1 MLVVPALVGVEYQ
14 PFPFTPFG
22 IGLVEHVHD
31 HLQVWM
37 VRYCVADDFPVV
49 HVEYWRQVALVRS
62 DVYLRHVGSPLPV
75 GSLRVEVTFEPV
87 RCGLADLA
95 LIGTI
100 FAFPPHILQAKFPH
114 EPVHRLTVDLDAF
127 IPQLGGYAAIAVA
140 ALVQGMQSFDPL
152 AFLRVAVRLLMQVV
166 EKGGTSHALE
176 GQEILKSKFQP

>member
-22 IGLVEHVHD
+22 VGLVEHVHD

-37 VRYCVADDFPVV
+37 VRYRVAHDFTVV
-49 HVEYWRQVALVRS
+49 HVQYWRQVALVHA

-75 GSLRVEVTFEPV
+75 GSLRVEVTLEPV
-87 RCGLADLA
+87 WSRLADLA
-95 LIGTI
+95 LVGTVP
-100 FAFPPHILQAKFPH
+100 AFPSHVLQAEFPH
-114 EPVHRLTVDLDAF
+114 EPVHGLTVDLEAF
-127 IPQLGGYAAIAVA
+127 VPQLGGYAAIAVA
-140 ALVQGMQSFDPL
+140 ALVQGMQSSDPL

-176 GQEILKSKFQP
+176 GQEILKSKFLP